1 MTKELNLANAKGI
14 DFAHAPMSLWTFK
27 RKAGG
32 GFTAYSVTLSEALDA
47 KIRAIAVSSLGHLS
61 EVEDYGL
68 LVQPNEV
75 GCLYVSQDETILDT
89 LLTIVSQPPED
100 NVIKDLKNIQNSI
113 GYVVRFWSSA
123 GSFYAFKKVGADW
136 VTKKKTGV
144 INAVIRANQL
154 ELVEE
159 PSLVIY
165 HRFDFYAVDDA
176 ILVVNKAA
184 FESLLSYKIEYQNSF
199 SNLQNN
205 VLFVNTFVNMAPLIA
220 HVGTNTMHL
229 RRMAVI
235 EQKAHF
241 ANPQYMDRLRSIS
254 AQRGWKLVFDATGKI
269 VVTEDSLRDIMQV
282 LLNHRLYSELSL
294 DSWDVP
300 SASQVS

>member
-1 MTKELNLANAKGI
+1 
-14 DFAHAPMSLWTFK
+14 MSLWTFK

-32 GFTAYSVTLSEALDA
+32 GFTAYSVIMSEQLEA
-47 KIRAIAVSSLGHLS
+47 KIRAIAVSSLGSLS
-61 EVEDYGL
+61 EVEDYSL
-68 LVQPNEV
+68 LAQPNEV
-75 GCLYVSQDETILDT
+75 GCLHLGQDETNLEA
-89 LLTIVSQPPED
+89 LLNIVSQPAEE
-100 NVIKDLKNIQNSI
+100 NVIKDLKNIQSSI
-113 GYVVRFWSSA
+113 GYVVRFWSAA

-136 VTKKKTGV
+136 VTKKKTGFV
-144 INAVIRANQL
+144 NVVLKANQL
-154 ELVEE
+154 ELIED

-165 HRFDFYAVDDA
+165 NRFDFYAVDDA

-199 SNLQNN
+199 AELQKNAI
-205 VLFVNTFVNMAPLIA
+205 FVNTFVDMAPLIA

-241 ANPQYMDRLRSIS
+241 ADPLYMSRLRSIS
-254 AQRGWKLVFDATGKI
+254 AQRGWKLVFDAAGKI
-269 VVTEDSLRDIMQV
+269 VVTEESLRDIMQV

-300 SASQVS
+300 SASQVA